1 MIKLKPYHRQM
12 KYFCDKFIGLL
23 AEKVLAPLVNLLQLC
38 LGLELFITEHVLMI
52 TDIPSCLYHVAL
64 LQRFVFK
71 AEKSYLL
78 FSPCRLSNLKVENRN
93 SFEGH

>member
-12 KYFCDKFIGLL
+12 KYFCDKFIGLH

-38 LGLELFITEHVLMI
+38 LGLELFITEHVLMV
-52 TDIPSCLYHVAL
+52 TDTIMSIPCCA
-64 LQRFVFK
+64 F
-71 AEKSYLL
+71 AEICFQGRETLPT
-78 FSPCRLSNLKVENRN
+78 SPCRLSNLKVENRN